1 MSMQKESGTQV
12 TVEVAHSCTS
22 VKDEETEILCMY
34 RKLDEADKANI
45 ISKIKSILETYT
57 QATKK

>member
-1 MSMQKESGTQV
+1 MSMQKESGTQG

-45 ISKIKSILETYT
+45 ISKSLFSIFLR
-57 QATKK
+57 